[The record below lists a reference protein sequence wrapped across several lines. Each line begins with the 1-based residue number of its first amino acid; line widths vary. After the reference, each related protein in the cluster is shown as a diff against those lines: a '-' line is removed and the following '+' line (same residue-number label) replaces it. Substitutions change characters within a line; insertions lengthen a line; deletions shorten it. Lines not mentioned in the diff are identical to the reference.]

1 MNAIRTGLTSVTF
14 RQKTIDEIVA
24 LAHMAQLDGIE
35 WGGDLHVPAG
45 DVQAARHAA
54 KATADAGLSVLSYGS
69 YFHGDE
75 GEDFGRKLKEAGNQV
90 EVHQIKDALH
100 GFFALGIQFLHVRE
114 SFTYMN
120 AFLQKEA

>member
-24 LAHMAQLDGIE
+24 LAHKAQLDGIE

-54 KATADAGLSVLSYGS
+54 KATADA
-69 YFHGDE
+69 
-75 GEDFGRKLKEAGNQV
+75 
-90 EVHQIKDALH
+90 
-100 GFFALGIQFLHVRE
+100 
-114 SFTYMN
+114 
-120 AFLQKEA
+120 